1 MNVCLLLDVV
11 NEYLKKKSA
20 HSIWKIQILTQNN
33 IFIHIFILS
42 ADKYVY
48 FTMILS
54 LYLCYICIYNKTEY
68 LCICFWTQIVSHNCV
83 CMIIRLYLY
92 LLLLVLFH
100 YLFLL
105 SNILYIST
113 HCIWHLILSTV
124 IIIFLHSFVY
134 YIVKCLFLES
144 LVSSLLVDSF
154 ILFSVRFYLLV
165 WTNGSSSKTNT
176 RNIIW

>member
-1 MNVCLLLDVV
+1 MCIFPWFCLCICVIFVYTIKL
-11 NEYLKKKSA
+11 
-20 HSIWKIQILTQNN
+20 SICVFVFEPK
-33 IFIHIFILS
+33 
-42 ADKYVY
+42 
-48 FTMILS
+48 
-54 LYLCYICIYNKTEY
+54 LYLTIVSVWLFVCICIYY
-68 LCICFWTQIVSHNCV
+68 CLCFFTIFFYFST
-83 CMIIRLYLY
+83 Y
-92 LLLLVLFH
+92 
-100 YLFLL
+100 
-105 SNILYIST
+105 YIYTST

-176 RNIIW
+176 RNIRW

>member
-1 MNVCLLLDVV
+1 MDWMDEWMFVVGCCKRKFKKILLIQY
-11 NEYLKKKSA
+11 EKYKYLLKIISLYIY
-20 HSIWKIQILTQNN
+20 SI
-33 IFIHIFILS
+33 S
-42 ADKYVY
+42 RYVY

-105 SNILYIST
+105 FNILYIYIHSLYLAS
-113 HCIWHLILSTV
+113 HSVYRHHYILTF
-124 IIIFLHSFVY
+124 IR
-134 YIVKCLFLES
+134 
-144 LVSSLLVDSF
+144 LLYS
-154 ILFSVRFYLLV
+154 
-165 WTNGSSSKTNT
+165 
-176 RNIIW
+176 